1 MTTITAGTVEV
12 TIPPWTTSTNLGP
25 LPTTAFPSDCLA
37 SLWDFNTPALGMPW
51 TQMTQGCAA
60 STCCPYG
67 NFYTEAWAWMTS
79 YYSPGVCPS
88 QYRSC
93 HGPMPPSALST
104 APDETIAFCCPT
116 NYGCPASGFFQYCQ
130 SALSTATAVIVV
142 DNILDQKTL
151 STSTWTLDSDWGYS
165 WQAVYPIQVRTGGCR
180 VDSRS
185 NFEIYADNHKHTE
198 HSFANADLDIGP

>member
-1 MTTITAGTVEV
+1 MAQLKEDDAISQSLQQHPDFHSISNDQRLKMTTITAGTVEV

-116 NYGCPASGFFQYCQ
+116 SK
-130 SALSTATAVIVV
+130 LS
-142 DNILDQKTL
+142 
-151 STSTWTLDSDWGYS
+151 
-165 WQAVYPIQVRTGGCR
+165 
-180 VDSRS
+180 
-185 NFEIYADNHKHTE
+185 
-198 HSFANADLDIGP
+198 

>member
-25 LPTTAFPSDCLA
+25 LPTTAFPTDCLA

-67 NFYTEAWAWMTS
+67 NFYTEPWAWMTS

-93 HGPMPPSALST
+93 HGPLPPSQLST

-130 SALSTATAVIVV
+130 SMLSTATTVIVV
-142 DNILDQKTL
+142 DNIFNQKTL
-151 STSTWTLDSDWGYS
+151 STST
-165 WQAVYPIQVRTGGCR
+165 
-180 VDSRS
+180 
-185 NFEIYADNHKHTE
+185 
-198 HSFANADLDIGP
+198 